1 MRRAVLR
8 RKRGEADAKT
18 EYDGKADKKKNI
30 VPVSSVRRQEGHRVK
45 SVLRVRSEAILCGS
59 ECGKKDLKKRFFR
72 LLQRCCFARANPR
85 EPALMAATE
94 S

>member
-1 MRRAVLR
+1 M
-8 RKRGEADAKT
+8 KT
-18 EYDGKADKKKNI
+18 
-30 VPVSSVRRQEGHRVK
+30 VM
-45 SVLRVRSEAILCGS
+45 RVRSEAVHCGS
-59 ECGKKDLKKRFFR
+59 ECGKKDLTKRFFR